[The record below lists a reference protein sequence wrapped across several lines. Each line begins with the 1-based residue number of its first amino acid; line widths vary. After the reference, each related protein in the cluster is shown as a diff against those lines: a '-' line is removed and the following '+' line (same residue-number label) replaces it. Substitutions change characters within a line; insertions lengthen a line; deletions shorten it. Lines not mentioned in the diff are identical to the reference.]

1 MTRGHNWVVGQR
13 HRVVQPDA
21 LAIEPCQRLGHPE
34 RRRRKP
40 QRAPRELLEGY
51 FDFHFKHRADLL
63 LVVTELSTLAD
74 LGLMDRMLAWRER
87 LTKLVLGGRPTLDQS
102 TRAVIAF
109 GDCRIAVCS
118 FPILDM
124 TNSAAPPSTVPW
136 RRWASEPLAYRLTV
150 PESFTGKFAAGLA
163 SYGEKPCIDFEG
175 RWYSGDDITGYAKAI
190 AATLRD
196 AGVVDGAPVGLVVRN
211 RLQHAAAIIGF
222 LAAGRPVSM
231 IYSFQSPE
239 AIGRDIEKLNLA
251 AIVAD
256 RDDWTA
262 PVIAAAKRAGSAGVA
277 ISLQEPTVAAVEGL
291 EHRDSDRRHA
301 EVEPGVALQILT
313 SGTTGPPKRQDIKTP
328 VLERTV
334 FSVTSGEKAPP
345 GAPPEFAYWQFGG
358 IGVCQLV
365 AGVYNAR
372 RIVMLERFT
381 VAGFVN
387 AIKTHRIKRSGVQP
401 AVIRMLL
408 DADVPKDDLA
418 SLEFLIS
425 ASGPLDPETR
435 DEFEKHFDIPIRLAY
450 GATEFAGS
458 LCAWTPADVEK
469 FGETK
474 RNSVG
479 KPLPDTQVRIVDPD
493 TGNEQPAGEQ
503 GLLEAKVAPISPDWI
518 RTTDVASIDA
528 DGFVTLHGRAD
539 GAINRGGFKIL
550 PETVRR
556 VLVSHSAV
564 RDACVVGVP
573 DKRLG
578 QVPFAAIEAT
588 PGMTIPSSDELKEL
602 VRQALPVYNVP
613 VDFAVVDELPRN
625 PALKVSLPA
634 VAALYER
641 RANK

>member
-1 MTRGHNWVVGQR
+1 
-13 HRVVQPDA
+13 
-21 LAIEPCQRLGHPE
+21 
-34 RRRRKP
+34 
-40 QRAPRELLEGY
+40 
-51 FDFHFKHRADLL
+51 
-63 LVVTELSTLAD
+63 
-74 LGLMDRMLAWRER
+74 
-87 LTKLVLGGRPTLDQS
+87 
-102 TRAVIAF
+102 
-109 GDCRIAVCS
+109 
-118 FPILDM
+118 
-124 TNSAAPPSTVPW
+124 
-136 RRWASEPLAYRLTV
+136 V
-150 PESFTGKFAAGLA
+150 PEGFTETFAAGLA
-163 SYGEKPCIDFEG
+163 SYGEQPCIEFEG
-175 RWYSGDDITGYAKAI
+175 RWYSGADITGYADAI
-190 AATLRD
+190 SSVLRE
-196 AGVVDGAPVGLVVRN
+196 AGVPERAPVGLVVRN
-211 RLQHAAAIIGF
+211 RLPHAAAIIGF

-239 AIGRDIEKLNLA
+239 AIGRDVEKLNLS

-256 RDDWTA
+256 REDWTDE
-262 PVIAAAKRAGSAGVA
+262 VITAAKLAGSAGIA
-277 ISLQEPTVAAVEGL
+277 IASTEPLVAAVDGL
-291 EHRDSDRRHA
+291 EHRDGSRRHA
-301 EVEPGVALQILT
+301 EVEAGVALQILT
-313 SGTTGPPKRQDIKTP
+313 SGTTGPPKRQDIKTS

-365 AGVYNAR
+365 AGVHNAR

-381 VAGFVN
+381 VDGFVN

-401 AVIRMLL
+401 AVVRMLL

-458 LCAWTPADVEK
+458 LCAWTPDDIEK
-469 FGETK
+469 FGDAK

-479 KPLPDTQVRIVDPD
+479 RPLPDTQVRVVDPD
-493 TGNEQPAGEQ
+493 TGAELPSGEQ

-518 RTTDVASIDA
+518 RTTDIASVDI

-539 GAINRGGFKIL
+539 GAINRGGFKVL

-556 VLVSHSAV
+556 VLISHPAV

-578 QVPFAAIEAT
+578 QVPFAAVEAV
-588 PGMTIPSSDELKEL
+588 PGMPVPSAEELKDH
-602 VRQALPVYNVP
+602 VRQALPVYSVP
-613 VDFAVVDELPRN
+613 VAFAVVDELPRN

-634 VAALYER
+634 VAALYDA
-641 RANK
+641 RANR

>member
-1 MTRGHNWVVGQR
+1 
-13 HRVVQPDA
+13 
-21 LAIEPCQRLGHPE
+21 
-34 RRRRKP
+34 
-40 QRAPRELLEGY
+40 
-51 FDFHFKHRADLL
+51 
-63 LVVTELSTLAD
+63 
-74 LGLMDRMLAWRER
+74 
-87 LTKLVLGGRPTLDQS
+87 
-102 TRAVIAF
+102 
-109 GDCRIAVCS
+109 
-118 FPILDM
+118 
-124 TNSAAPPSTVPW
+124 
-136 RRWASEPLAYRLTV
+136 V
-150 PESFTGKFAAGLA
+150 PESFTETFAAGLA
-163 SYGEKPCIDFEG
+163 SYGEQPCIEFKG
-175 RWYSGDDITGYAKAI
+175 RWYSGADITEYADAI
-190 AATLRD
+190 AAVLRD
-196 AGVVDGAPVGLVVRN
+196 AGVPDGAPVGLVVRN
-211 RLQHAAAIIGF
+211 RLPHAAAIIGF
-222 LAAGRPVSM
+222 LAVGRPVSM

-239 AIGRDIEKLNLA
+239 AIGRDVEKLNLS

-256 RDDWTA
+256 RDDWTDE
-262 PVIAAAKRAGSAGVA
+262 VITAAKSVGSAGIA
-277 ISLQEPTVAAVEGL
+277 ISSQPLVALVDGIERCDAG
-291 EHRDSDRRHA
+291 RQHA
-301 EVEPGVALQILT
+301 DVEPGVALQILT
-313 SGTTGPPKRQDIKTP
+313 SGTTGPPKRQDIKTS

-334 FSVTSGEKAPP
+334 FSVTSGEKAAPD
-345 GAPPEFAYWQFGG
+345 APPEFAYWQFGG

-365 AGVYNAR
+365 AGVHNAR

-381 VAGFVN
+381 VDGFVN

-408 DADVPKDDLA
+408 DADVPKEDLA

-458 LCAWTPADVEK
+458 LCAWTPADFEK
-469 FGETK
+469 FGDSK

-479 KPLPDTQVRIVDPD
+479 RPLPDTQVRVVDPD
-493 TGNEQPAGEQ
+493 TGAELPTGEQ

-518 RTTDVASIDA
+518 RTTDIASMDT

-556 VLVSHSAV
+556 VLISHPAV

-573 DKRLG
+573 DTRLG

-588 PGMTIPSSDELKEL
+588 PGMPAPSSDELKAL
-602 VRQALPVYNVP
+602 VRQSLPVYNVP

-634 VAALYER
+634 VAALYEA
-641 RANK
+641 RANR